1 MGKLSHNIR
10 YEASCNLIQY
20 LPFST
25 AQCGFDKKTRRK
37 PRRRIPPAS
46 YYGASPLRSALRGFP
61 RAMTTNMGITALD
74 VLSDCAVFGLL
85 PLSAEGQ
92 VKTVLRHES
101 AIQTAR
107 TAFDLL

>member
-1 MGKLSHNIR
+1 MGKVSDNIR

-25 AQCGFDKKTRRK
+25 AQCGFDKKTRRE

-46 YYGASPLRSALRGFP
+46 STERRHSDLRCGDLP
-61 RAMTTNMGITALD
+61 RAMTTNMDITALD

-85 PLSAEGQ
+85 PPSAEGQ
-92 VKTVLRHES
+92 AKSVLRHES
-101 AIQTAR
+101 RFKLAR
-107 TAFDLL
+107 YCL